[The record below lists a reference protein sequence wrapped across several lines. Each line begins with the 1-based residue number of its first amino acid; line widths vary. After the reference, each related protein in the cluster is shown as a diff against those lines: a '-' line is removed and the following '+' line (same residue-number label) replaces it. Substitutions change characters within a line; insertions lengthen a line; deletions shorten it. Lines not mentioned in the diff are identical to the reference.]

1 MKARTRL
8 VLIILVILGALA
20 TKTAFGKEVS
30 LVKTKN
36 KNLFVLRVNKDY
48 DGATV
53 EVFYASGEVVLS
65 QKLKKKK
72 VIIDFC
78 NSKTG
83 AYTIRVVKGDMRKE
97 FQYEKI

>member
-30 LVKTKN
+30 LIKTKN
-36 KNLFVLRVNKDY
+36 KNLFVLRINNDY
-48 DGATV
+48 VGATV
-53 EVFYASGEVVLS
+53 DVLSSNGDVVLS
-65 QKLKKKK
+65 QKLQKKK
-72 VIIDFC
+72 VIVDFC
-78 NSKTG
+78 NSKSG
-83 AYTIRVVKGDMRKE
+83 AYTIRIVKGDLRKE